1 MGPAVVTGAAG
12 GVGSIAVALLAKLGW
27 HVIAVTGRTSE
38 KDYLEGLGASEIV
51 DRSGL
56 SGPGKPLGKE
66 RWIAGVDAVGSHTLA
81 NLLSMTRYG
90 GAIAACGLAQGL
102 DLPASV
108 APFILRGV
116 SLLGVDSVMCLRP
129 KRLVAWQ
136 RLARDLDRAK
146 LDATRTDIKLA
157 DVPATAQAIVEGRV
171 RGRMV
176 VNIPG

>member
-1 MGPAVVTGAAG
+1 
-12 GVGSIAVALLAKLGW
+12 
-27 HVIAVTGRTSE
+27 VIAVTGRPE
-38 KDYLEGLGASEIV
+38 EAEYLERLGASEILP
-51 DRSGL
+51 RKEL
-56 SGPGKPLGKE
+56 SEPGRALGKE

-90 GAIAACGLAQGL
+90 GAFAACGLAQGM

-116 SLLGVDSVMCLRP
+116 ALLGVDSVMCPRP
-129 KRLVAWQ
+129 RRLVAWQ
-136 RLARDLDRAK
+136 RLARDLDRDK
-146 LDATRTDIKLA
+146 LDAARTDIKLA
-157 DVPATAQAIVEGRV
+157 DVPATAQAIIEGRV

>member
-1 MGPAVVTGAAG
+1 
-12 GVGSIAVALLAKLGW
+12 
-27 HVIAVTGRTSE
+27 
-38 KDYLEGLGASEIV
+38 
-51 DRSGL
+51 
-56 SGPGKPLGKE
+56 
-66 RWIAGVDAVGSHTLA
+66 
-81 NLLSMTRYG
+81 MTRYG

-116 SLLGVDSVMCLRP
+116 SLLGVDSVMCPRP

-157 DVPATAQAIVEGRV
+157 DVPATGQAIIDGRV

-176 VNIPG
+176 VNIQE